1 MTTGI
6 QARFRTLRIV
16 KPLHPLAFRKPVPRA
31 CSNLAQLPIGFRTIH
46 PPAKGRHSNRCVL
59 VASSPHCPGEGAQ
72 TFLEVNHA

>member
-46 PPAKGRHSNRCVL
+46 PPRKGGTAIAACWLLRARTARARAPRRFSK
-59 VASSPHCPGEGAQ
+59 
-72 TFLEVNHA
+72 